1 LIVWAETMP
10 VSMSHMDE
18 DNTIARMRGMKNQ
31 NQFGLIQPSMNL
43 DAAGLARRW
52 SREYWC

>member
-1 LIVWAETMP
+1 MP

-18 DNTIARMRGMKNQ
+18 DNTIARMRGIKNH

-43 DAAGLARRW
+43 DAAGLARRR
-52 SREYWC
+52 SREY

>member
-1 LIVWAETMP
+1 
-10 VSMSHMDE
+10 MSHMDE